1 MNADDFVNSRTMA
14 KLRILLTGELSYKDG
29 VRCLRESA
37 AVRRSRTVDIGV
49 FPNIL
54 EISVWPANY
63 LGR

>member
-1 MNADDFVNSRTMA
+1 MNADDFVIAGRWPNCGSV
-14 KLRILLTGELSYKDG
+14 LTGELSYEDG